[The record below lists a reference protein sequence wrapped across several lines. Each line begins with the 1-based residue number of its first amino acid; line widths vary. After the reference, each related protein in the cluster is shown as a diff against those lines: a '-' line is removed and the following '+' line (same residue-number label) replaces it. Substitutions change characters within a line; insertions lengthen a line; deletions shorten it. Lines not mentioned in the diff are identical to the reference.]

1 MNTKQNLRWKKALRF
16 SQIKC
21 QSECCGG
28 NRKAGCQ
35 CMRNEQCESNIC
47 NDKGIC
53 EAILPK
59 GPKLKCKSVCC
70 GTNRPTGCRCDSD
83 EDCESYRC
91 GKNGCKKKKRVSELN
106 ALLLG

>member
-53 EAILPK
+53 EAKQVNTSLGRK
-59 GPKLKCKSVCC
+59 MS
-70 GTNRPTGCRCDSD
+70 CDSD